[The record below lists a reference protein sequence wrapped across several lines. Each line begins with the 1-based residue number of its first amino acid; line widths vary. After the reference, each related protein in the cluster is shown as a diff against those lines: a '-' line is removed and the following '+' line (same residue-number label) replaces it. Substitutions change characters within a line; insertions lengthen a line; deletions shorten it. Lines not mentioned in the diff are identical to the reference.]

1 MRLLVVGA
9 ALLVSAVVHGA
20 QPHVVST
27 SPVRNT
33 MAPATTAISITFDEP
48 LLTSSITSS
57 SFRVFGRASGTASGT
72 IAFSNGNATLTLT
85 PSHPFSAGERVL
97 VNLSHDVR
105 AADSTPL
112 RSAGYAFEFTIQSAT
127 AGMNFETID
136 VMSNRTGGP
145 GGPQTRIYGAL
156 QGDLDGDGWVDLPH
170 LHEGGAARR
179 VFLKR

>member
-20 QPHVVST
+20 QPDVVST

-112 RSAGYAFEFTIQSAT
+112 RSAGYAFEFTIQSAP
-127 AGMNFETID
+127 AGMK
-136 VMSNRTGGP
+136 P
-145 GGPQTRIYGAL
+145 
-156 QGDLDGDGWVDLPH
+156 
-170 LHEGGAARR
+170 
-179 VFLKR
+179 VFLKAVKPGEETFIDHYRRQHADPAERPALESEIMRS